1 MSDTS
6 PGALLALVR
15 SGRAATRSELGRQ
28 TGLSRSAVSARVN
41 ALADAGLIVEGEEL
55 ASTGGRPPGG
65 LLFNVDAAVVLGVAI
80 GRSRSQL
87 GMFDLE
93 GREIAG
99 DSSDHEVGTGPDQLL
114 PAVAERLGTLLRETT
129 RSVAGIGMSLPGTVD
144 PERRVSLDSPVMRG
158 WDGVELAPYL
168 APVSNAPL
176 YLTND
181 TSALARSELFGQ
193 AVPGSDVLVVKASTG
208 LGLGVIADGRLVN
221 EHRGVTGELGHTRV
235 DAAGDQLCRCG
246 ATGCLETIAGG
257 WALVARLTEQGVEAR
272 HVRDLVALALQGDPR
287 ARNLLRESGR
297 YVGEVL
303 SVAVNLLN
311 PQTVVIGGDMG
322 AAFDLYSAGVR
333 EAVYARSTA
342 RATRELRFAPATHGD
357 SAGLVGCA
365 AVVIE
370 HELSAAAVD
379 ARLRARPEPSGP

>member
-1 MSDTS
+1 
-6 PGALLALVR
+6 
-15 SGRAATRSELGRQ
+15 
-28 TGLSRSAVSARVN
+28 
-41 ALADAGLIVEGEEL
+41 
-55 ASTGGRPPGG
+55 
-65 LLFNVDAAVVLGVAI
+65 
-80 GRSRSQL
+80 
-87 GMFDLE
+87 
-93 GREIAG
+93 
-99 DSSDHEVGTGPDQLL
+99 
-114 PAVAERLGTLLRETT
+114 
-129 RSVAGIGMSLPGTVD
+129 MSLPGTVD
-144 PERRVSLDSPVMRG
+144 PERRVSLDAPVMRG

-168 APVSNAPL
+168 SGVGDAPL

-193 AVPGSDVLVVKASTG
+193 SVPRSDVLVVKASTG

-235 DAAGDQLCRCG
+235 DDAGDQLCRCG

-257 WALVARLTEQGVEAR
+257 WALVARLTEQGIEAR
-272 HVRDLVALALQGDPR
+272 HVRDLVALALEGDPR
-287 ARNLLRESGR
+287 ARKLLRESGR

-333 EAVYARSTA
+333 EAVYSRSTA
-342 RATRELRFAPATHGD
+342 RATRELRFAPAAHGD

-370 HELSAAAVD
+370 QRAQRGRRRRSPARPGLSAIPHVTPGYSLYRLPCRPVHTRTNTALH
-379 ARLRARPEPSGP
+379 ARIRRARTARPRCRWGRRRSPGGRPGPR

>member
-6 PGALLALVR
+6 PGALLALIR

-28 TGLSRSAVSARVN
+28 TGLSRSAVSARVT
-41 ALADAGLIVEGEEL
+41 ALADAGLLLEGEEL

-65 LLFNVDAAVVLGVAI
+65 LLFNVDAAVVLGVAV

-87 GMFDLE
+87 GLFDLE

-99 DSSDHEVGTGPDQLL
+99 DSTDHTVGIGPDELL
-114 PAVAERLGTLLRETT
+114 PDIASRLAALLDGVT
-129 RSVAGIGMSLPGTVD
+129 RPVAGIGMSLPGTVD

-168 APVSNAPL
+168 SGVSDAPL

-181 TSALARSELFGQ
+181 TSALARSELFGRE
-193 AVPGSDVLVVKASTG
+193 VPASDVLVVKASTG

-257 WALVARLTEQGVEAR
+257 WALVNRLQDEGVEAR
-272 HVRDLVALALQGDPR
+272 HVRDLVALALEGDAR

-333 EAVYARSTA
+333 EAVYSRSTA
-342 RATRELRFAPATHGD
+342 RATRELRFTPATHGD
-357 SAGLVGCA
+357 AAGLVGCA

-370 HELSAAAVD
+370 HELSASAVD
-379 ARLRARPEPSGP
+379 ARLRGRV

>member
-1 MSDTS
+1 MSETS

-15 SGRAATRSELGRQ
+15 SGRASTRAELGRQ
-28 TGLSRSAVSARVN
+28 TGLSRSAVSARVT
-41 ALADAGLIVEGEEL
+41 ALADAGLLLEGEEQ

-65 LLFNVDAAVVLGVAI
+65 LLFNVDAAVVLGVAV
-80 GRSRSQL
+80 GRSRSQVGL
-87 GMFDLE
+87 FDLE

-99 DSSDHEVGTGPDQLL
+99 DSSDHAVGIGPDELL
-114 PAVAERLGTLLRETT
+114 PDIASRLDSLLTGVT
-129 RSVAGIGMSLPGTVD
+129 RPVAGIGMSLPGTVD

-168 APVSNAPL
+168 SGVGDASL

-193 AVPGSDVLVVKASTG
+193 DVPASDALVVKASTG

-235 DAAGDQLCRCG
+235 DAAGDLLCRCG

-257 WALVARLTEQGVEAR
+257 WALVSRLQDEGVEVR
-272 HVRDLVALALQGDPR
+272 HVRDLVALALEGHPR
-287 ARNLLRESGR
+287 PRSLLRESGR

-303 SVAVNLLN
+303 AVAVNLLN

-342 RATRELRFAPATHGD
+342 RATRELRFTPAAHGD
-357 SAGLVGCA
+357 AAGLVGCA

-370 HELSAAAVD
+370 HELSPAAVD
-379 ARLRARPEPSGP
+379 ARLRARA

>member
-1 MSDTS
+1 VSETTA
-6 PGALLALVR
+6 GALLALVR
-15 SGRAATRSELGRQ
+15 SGQAATRSELGRQ
-28 TGLSRSAVSARVN
+28 TGLSRSAVSARVA
-41 ALADAGLIVEGEEL
+41 ALTEAGLLLEGNEL

-65 LLFNVDAAVVLGVAI
+65 LLFNIDAAVVLGVAI

-87 GMFDLE
+87 GLFDLD
-93 GREIAG
+93 GREITG
-99 DSSDHEVGTGPDQLL
+99 DSRDHPVGIGPDELL
-114 PAVAERLGTLLRETT
+114 PDVAARLAILLRGVD
-129 RSVAGIGMSLPGTVD
+129 RPVAGIGMSLPGTVD
-144 PERRVSLDSPVMRG
+144 PERRISLDSPVMRG
-158 WDGVELAPYL
+158 WDGVELAPHL
-168 APVSNAPL
+168 SGVSDAPL

-193 AVPGSDVLVVKASTG
+193 RVPSSDMLVVKASTG

-221 EHRGVTGELGHTRV
+221 QHRGVTGELGHTRV
-235 DAAGDQLCRCG
+235 DQAGDLLCRCG

-257 WALVARLTEQGVEAR
+257 WALVARLNEQGVEAR
-272 HVRDLVALALQGDPR
+272 HVRDLVTLGLDGDPR

-311 PQTVVIGGDMG
+311 PQTIVIGGDMG

-333 EAVYARSTA
+333 ETVYARSTA
-342 RATRELRFAPATHGD
+342 RATRELRFSPAAHGD

-365 AVVIE
+365 AVVIDN
-370 HELSAAAVD
+370 ELSASAVD
-379 ARLRARPEPSGP
+379 ARLRRGA